1 MKTLRFEYFK
11 DGSNRLL
18 FAAHLHPIDSFL
30 SAFKSCGWEARLT
43 LKLMSEDGRTEICNW
58 FEFSSYLPILTS
70 NYESD
75 YKHYK
80 KSDYWIKFM

>member
-11 DGSNRLL
+11 EGSNRLL
-18 FAAHLHPIDSFL
+18 FATHMHPMDSFL
-30 SAFKSCGWEARLT
+30 SAVKKCGWEARLT
-43 LKLMSEDGRTEICNW
+43 LKLMSEDGRIELSNW

-75 YKHYK
+75 YRFWKEHDFWK
-80 KSDYWIKFM
+80 RF